1 MLVIMLITSKGWIEH
16 MGRQNGMQEVYS
28 VAKTPVVAMNDIEK

>member
-1 MLVIMLITSKGWIEH
+1 MLITSKGWIEH

-28 VAKTPVVAMNDIEK
+28 VAKTHQW